1 VIMLVWKVDKFSDII
16 RNLNLEELNYIEL
29 LIKY

>member
-1 VIMLVWKVDKFSDII
+1 MIMLVWKVDKFSDII